1 MADPPISGSAR
12 PQPGQPG
19 PVRRLT
25 FEYDGDQIRL
35 VSEQHVR
42 MIVPPSPPPDQAD
55 ALGGFQVLLRDQ
67 QDQPVLRFSRSN
79 PIRHDA
85 EVFSPPGADQSIAR
99 VPVERPRGS
108 FVLLVPDV
116 PGAST
121 LELVGPSASA
131 DALREQPRSL
141 ARFALRPFEGR

>member
-1 MADPPISGSAR
+1 MADRPTGGNIQ
-12 PQPGQPG
+12 PQPAQPG

-42 MIVPPSPPPDQAD
+42 MIVPPPEQAD
-55 ALGGFQVLLRDQ
+55 ALVGFQVLLRDQ
-67 QDQPVLRFSRSN
+67 QDQPVLRFSRTN

-99 VPVERPRGS
+99 VPVDRPKGS

-116 PGAST
+116 PGART
-121 LELVGPSASA
+121 LELVGPPASA
-131 DALREQPRSL
+131 AALREQPRSL
-141 ARFALRPFEGR
+141 ARFALKPFEGR

>member
-1 MADPPISGSAR
+1 MADRPTGGNIQ
-12 PQPGQPG
+12 PQPAQPG

-42 MIVPPSPPPDQAD
+42 MIVPPSPPEQAD

-67 QDQPVLRFSRSN
+67 QDQPVLRFSRTN

-99 VPVERPRGS
+99 VPVDRPKGS

-116 PGAST
+116 PGART
-121 LELVGPSASA
+121 LELVGPPASA
-131 DALREQPRSL
+131 AALREQPRSL
-141 ARFALRPFEGR
+141 ARFALKPFEGR

>member
-1 MADPPISGSAR
+1 MADRPTGGNIQ
-12 PQPGQPG
+12 PQPAQPG

-42 MIVPPSPPPDQAD
+42 MIVPPEQAD

-67 QDQPVLRFSRSN
+67 QDQPVLRFSRTN

-99 VPVERPRGS
+99 VPVDRPKGS

-116 PGAST
+116 PGART
-121 LELVGPSASA
+121 LELVGPPASA
-131 DALREQPRSL
+131 AALREQPRSL
-141 ARFALRPFEGR
+141 ARFALKPFEGR

>member
-1 MADPPISGSAR
+1 MADPPIGSAR

-42 MIVPPSPPPDQAD
+42 MIMPPSPPPEQSD
-55 ALGGFQVLLRDQ
+55 ALGGFEVLLRDQ
-67 QDQPVLRFSRSN
+67 QDQPVLRFSRTN

-99 VPVERPRGS
+99 VPVDRPRGS

-116 PGAST
+116 PGAIT
-121 LELVGPSASA
+121 LELVGSPASP

-141 ARFALRPFEGR
+141 ARFALKPFEGR